1 MNGSLAMGRLL
12 KKSVPKFVVCL
23 ILIFIVFF
31 KGTKLRLF

>member
-1 MNGSLAMGRLL
+1 MNDNLAMGRLC

-23 ILIFIVFF
+23 ILTFIVFF